1 MSAEPIDFGTA
12 PTVPAQEGWTVA
24 DVDALPDRDGVRYEL
39 VDGVPHVMTP
49 ARGRQQTAARR
60 VANELEAT
68 AAQGC
73 AVFESVGV
81 VLAPDQRPIPDV
93 VVLRDTSLDTDLFN
107 FPVDR
112 VVLVVEIVSPSTRS
126 DDRFRKPA
134 LYAQAGIPCYLRVE
148 LDPPHVVAHR
158 IGADGLY
165 EEVGRAEPGEVLKLT
180 EPFPI
185 TIDPAA
191 LVR

>member
-49 ARGRQQTAARR
+49 PRIEHQNALLELHLALRVTAPPGLR
-60 VANELEAT
+60 VV
-68 AAQGC
+68 QG
-73 AVFESVGV
+73 VGV
-81 VLAPDQRPIPDV
+81 LLAEDQRPIPDLVVIRTADRTLFNIPADDV
-93 VVLRDTSLDTDLFN
+93 VVAAE
-107 FPVDR
+107 V
-112 VVLVVEIVSPSTRS
+112 VSPSSRS

-148 LDPPHVVAHR
+148 LDPPHVVAYR

-165 EEVGRAEPGEVLKLT
+165 EEAGRADPGAVLTLT

>member
-1 MSAEPIDFGTA
+1 MSAEAVPTA
-12 PTVPAQEGWTVA
+12 PPPEGWTIA
-24 DVDALPDRDGVRYEL
+24 DVDALPGRDGVRYEL

-49 ARGRQQTAARR
+49 PRMEHQEALL
-60 VANELEAT
+60 ELHLALR
-68 AAQGC
+68 
-73 AVFESVGV
+73 ESVPPGLRVVQGLGV
-81 VLAPDQRPIPDV
+81 VLAEDQRPIPDLV
-93 VVLRDTSLDTDLFN
+93 VVRTA
-107 FPVDR
+107 DR
-112 VVLVVEIVSPSTRS
+112 TLSNVPAELVALAAEIVSRSSRS

-148 LDPPHVVAHR
+148 LDPPHVVAYR

-165 EEVGRAEPGEVLKLT
+165 EEAGRAEPGEVLTLA

-185 TIDPAA
+185 TVDPAA

>member
-1 MSAEPIDFGTA
+1 MSAEA
-12 PTVPAQEGWTVA
+12 VPVVPPPEGWTVA

-49 ARGRQQTAARR
+49 PRIEHQNALLELHLALRVTAPPGLR
-60 VANELEAT
+60 VV
-68 AAQGC
+68 QG
-73 AVFESVGV
+73 VGV
-81 VLAPDQRPIPDV
+81 LLAEDQRPIPDLV
-93 VVLRDTSLDTDLFN
+93 VVSAADRTLFN
-107 FPVDR
+107 IPADD
-112 VVLVVEIVSPSTRS
+112 VVVAAEVVSPSSRS

-148 LDPPHVVAHR
+148 LDPLHVVACR

-165 EEVGRAEPGEVLKLT
+165 EEVARAEPGEVLKLT

-191 LVR
+191 LVS